1 MEWSGIELGPS
12 IGEYRIELN
21 GLSTFMHM
29 RAEERSII
37 ALIKWHGRA
46 RKGKRSIALPKLRLH
61 PVYSTVFNCHGHVS
75 VRGLAFSFLPAI
87 YLFILGYENAFILFP
102 TFKGGNY
109 MRKQASGC
117 QWSSLF
123 TE

>member
-61 PVYSTVFNCHGHVS
+61 PVYSTVTVM
-75 VRGLAFSFLPAI
+75 FLSEDSLFRSSLLFI
-87 YLFILGYENAFILFP
+87 YLFLDMKMLLFY
-102 TFKGGNY
+102 FQLSRGGNY